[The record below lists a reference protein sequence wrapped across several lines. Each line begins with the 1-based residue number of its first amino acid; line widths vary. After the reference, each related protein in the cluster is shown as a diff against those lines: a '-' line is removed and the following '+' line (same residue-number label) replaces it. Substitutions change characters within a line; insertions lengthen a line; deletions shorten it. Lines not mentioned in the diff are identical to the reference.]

1 MSCTALQNVEML
13 GSVTNIGNQAFARC
27 PALKSI
33 DLGDALEFIDGS
45 AFDSCTG
52 LEPEDPDSFFR
63 ADIRIEDGAP
73 VVTPIPDLNEGGT
86 RNVRVYRVLGATTL
100 GPGAEWDDVT
110 DLADLAETGYR
121 FFKAAVSL
129 PPQP

>member
-1 MSCTALQNVEML
+1 MPFAWIDEWAPGILAAAAGEHEDAARALAANGRDTVADCF
-13 GSVTNIGNQAFARC
+13 VA
-27 PALKSI
+27 
-33 DLGDALEFIDGS
+33 
-45 AFDSCTG
+45 G

-63 ADIRIEDGAP
+63 ADIRIEDGVP

-110 DLADLAETGYR
+110 DRADLAETGYR